1 MKIFGLIVLFL
12 VLLLIVV
19 FVVMRSRN
27 KSTDNVGNQVID
39 ITPAKPEE
47 IPASEPLVN
56 GQNDSNT
63 GNESDATTE
72 SKHYAAD
79 CESNCTAPME
89 RKKVDTGELAHILVA
104 EDNLSNYKLVE
115 VMLRNIAVTE
125 NAINGKVAVQRVRE
139 VEYDMV
145 FMDVKMPVMN
155 GLEATREIRKFD
167 TKIPIIAVTANVLD
181 FDKNMAL
188 ASGCNEFVP
197 KPITRKRLC
206 EVVETYGKKKT
217 TN

>member
-27 KSTDNVGNQVID
+27 KSTDNVENQVID

-79 CESNCTAPME
+79 CESNCTAPIE

-125 NAINGKVAVQRVRE
+125 NAINGKVADEENNLAVLTSQSISGSRL
-139 VEYDMV
+139 
-145 FMDVKMPVMN
+145 N
-155 GLEATREIRKFD
+155 GWVTSGKAEIYAQK
-167 TKIPIIAVTANVLD
+167 
-181 FDKNMAL
+181 KN
-188 ASGCNEFVP
+188 E
-197 KPITRKRLC
+197 
-206 EVVETYGKKKT
+206 
-217 TN
+217 

>member
-12 VLLLIVV
+12 VVLLIVV

-27 KSTDNVGNQVID
+27 KSTDKAGNQVID
-39 ITPAKPEE
+39 ITSAKPEE
-47 IPASEPLVN
+47 TTASEPLVN

-63 GNESDATTE
+63 GDESDATNE
-72 SKHYAAD
+72 SKHYVAAD
-79 CESNCTAPME
+79 CESNCTAPIE
-89 RKKVDTGELAHILVA
+89 RKKVDTGDLAHILVA

-206 EVVETYGKKKT
+206 EVVETYGKKK
-217 TN
+217 

>member
-1 MKIFGLIVLFL
+1 MKIIGLIVLCL
-12 VLLLIVV
+12 VVLLIVA
-19 FVVMRSRN
+19 FVII
-27 KSTDNVGNQVID
+27 KSQ
-39 ITPAKPEE
+39 KK
-47 IPASEPLVN
+47 S
-56 GQNDSNT
+56 S
-63 GNESDATTE
+63 GNEENQAAGSLLAKSEDSPAAELAYNEQNGSSKEKSSTAEAATTCDR
-72 SKHYAAD
+72 SSD
-79 CESNCTAPME
+79 CEAQDSAPVE
-89 RKKVDTGELAHILVA
+89 REKMDTGGLVHILVA

-206 EVVETYGKKKT
+206 EVVETYGKKQ
-217 TN
+217 

>member
-1 MKIFGLIVLFL
+1 MKIIGLIVLCL
-12 VLLLIVV
+12 VVLLIVA
-19 FVVMRSRN
+19 FVII
-27 KSTDNVGNQVID
+27 KSQKKSSDNEENQ
-39 ITPAKPEE
+39 PAGGLVAKSEDSPAAELAYNEQNGSSKDKPSTAE
-47 IPASEPLVN
+47 A
-56 GQNDSNT
+56 
-63 GNESDATTE
+63 ATTCDR
-72 SKHYAAD
+72 SSD
-79 CESNCTAPME
+79 CEAQDSAPVE
-89 RKKVDTGELAHILVA
+89 RKKVDTGGLVHILVA

-206 EVVETYGKKKT
+206 EVVETYGKKQ
-217 TN
+217 

>member
-79 CESNCTAPME
+79 CESNCTAPIE

-167 TKIPIIAVTANVLD
+167 TKIPIIAVTARAMFGDKERILEAKLD
-181 FDKNMAL
+181 DYIA
-188 ASGCNEFVP
+188 
-197 KPITRKRLC
+197 KPYNLNT
-206 EVVETYGKKKT
+206 VVETLNRYIDKKED
-217 TN
+217 

>member
-1 MKIFGLIVLFL
+1 MKIIGLIVLCL
-12 VLLLIVV
+12 VVLLIVA
-19 FVVMRSRN
+19 FVII
-27 KSTDNVGNQVID
+27 KSQKKSSDNEENQ
-39 ITPAKPEE
+39 PAGGLVAKSEDS
-47 IPASEPLVN
+47 PAAELAYNEQN
-56 GQNDSNT
+56 GSSKENSST
-63 GNESDATTE
+63 AEAATTCDR
-72 SKHYAAD
+72 SSD
-79 CESNCTAPME
+79 CEAQDSAPVE
-89 RKKVDTGELAHILVA
+89 RKKVDTGGLVHILVA

-206 EVVETYGKKKT
+206 EVVETYGKKQ
-217 TN
+217 

>member
-1 MKIFGLIVLFL
+1 MKIIGLIVLFL
-12 VLLLIVV
+12 VVLLIVA
-19 FVVMRSRN
+19 FVII
-27 KSTDNVGNQVID
+27 KSQKKSSDNGENQAAGGLVAKSED
-39 ITPAKPEE
+39 SPAAELAYNE
-47 IPASEPLVN
+47 QN
-56 GQNDSNT
+56 GSSKEKSST
-63 GNESDATTE
+63 AEAATTCDR
-72 SKHYAAD
+72 SSD
-79 CESNCTAPME
+79 CEAQDSAPVE
-89 RKKVDTGELAHILVA
+89 RKKVDTGGLVHILVA

-206 EVVETYGKKKT
+206 EVVETYGKKQ
-217 TN
+217 